1 MSNSV
6 FISTAL
12 NPPLPHIP
20 LARRP
25 IPLGQSIRNTLN
37 PCSIVC
43 PSCGAS
49 HWIQERSYRSTI
61 NNPLFFSCCQ
71 RGRINLPQ
79 FPDAPEPLNSL
90 LQDDT
95 DGIPLFIHSDI

>member
-1 MSNSV
+1 M
-6 FISTAL
+6 AL
-12 NPPLPHIP
+12 HIGFKNV
-20 LARRP
+20 P
-25 IPLGQSIRNTLN
+25 IEVI
-37 PCSIVC
+37 
-43 PSCGAS
+43 
-49 HWIQERSYRSTI
+49 TI

-95 DGIPLFIHSDI
+95 DGMPLFIHSDI